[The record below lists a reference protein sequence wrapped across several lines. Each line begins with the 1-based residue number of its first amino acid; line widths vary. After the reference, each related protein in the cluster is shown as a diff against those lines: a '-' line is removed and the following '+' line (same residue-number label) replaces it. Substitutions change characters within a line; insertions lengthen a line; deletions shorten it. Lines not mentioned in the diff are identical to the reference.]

1 MKAVRAVWAV
11 IVAFGF
17 FLAWFAPV
25 ALLPFLALAAVVL
38 LRLSR
43 RQIGRGE
50 GHVRARAAWP
60 AFVLLGLI
68 LAAVLIPWFQWFAA
82 HAALGPDPNPQAI
95 PWWMLTPVE
104 HLVWVDPFYAGVIV
118 PVLFV
123 AVPCALAIAVMVA
136 LRRRD

>member
-11 IVAFGF
+11 IIAFGF

-25 ALLPFLALAAVVL
+25 ASLPFLALAAVVL
-38 LRLSR
+38 PGFSR
-43 RQIGRGE
+43 RQIVRGE
-50 GHVRARAAWP
+50 GHVRAWAAWP

-68 LAAVLIPWFQWFAA
+68 SAAALVPWDSWFAA
-82 HAALGPDPNPQAI
+82 HGPLGPNPNPQAI

-104 HLVWVDPFYAGVIV
+104 HLVWVDPFYAGVIL

-136 LRRRD
+136 LRRRH